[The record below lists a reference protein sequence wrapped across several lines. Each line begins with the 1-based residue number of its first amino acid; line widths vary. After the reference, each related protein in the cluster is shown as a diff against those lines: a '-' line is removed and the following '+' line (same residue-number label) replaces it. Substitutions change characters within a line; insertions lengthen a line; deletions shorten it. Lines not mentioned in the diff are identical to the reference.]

1 MTDLK
6 LTYTQDENALP
17 ILLEGSPVD
26 DPAYSEALANKVA
39 ARLTAGKAEA
49 LAQVATRT
57 QASIDEAM
65 PEIKQDV
72 AAHVQA
78 SVKQGLPGASVEKVE
93 QVNQYAA
100 RFVRDDGQVIGQV
113 SLPAGPKGDQGLP
126 GVNAVPADEAVA
138 AYIQAESSRTSG
150 ALVDG
155 FITTVRGASVH
166 NFKQFE
172 GANHSQQL
180 MNAVTALGAAAGES
194 VLQVTEDIIL
204 TEPIELD
211 IKNVSIDFNGKSIIS
226 RVKGQPTITV
236 TNTTGA
242 VLPMNRRFFKNLYM
256 RGPGSTDPGSVAIR
270 FATDDP
276 KGVDNSRGA
285 LFENI
290 EIESFETALSFGKNA
305 YLIRFVNG
313 HIYRCHTC
321 IRVEDKAHDPALPNT
336 NYGENI
342 AFFGFSLGNSKL
354 GVYLGDNDLTDVNMY
369 GCSFDFLQGGGQRM
383 AVVKSG
389 QLNLTDAH
397 IEINGALTAGPIIVT
412 GPNSAGEVRI
422 KGSRIQHNNEP
433 PADAD
438 YWFESLNPHDS
449 GGITIADTTLH
460 FVHAKSGVLCKGPGR
475 FNTHN
480 LSFPSGTNGSGYA
493 AGTVLTTRAQ
503 NLLGD
508 PGFTQSQ
515 NIDVQ
520 VLDANATS
528 LTESPSHAITNE
540 GGKLVLTKK
549 TTGAGSFMISVPV
562 VHGKFYAVGFQ
573 LGSYS
578 TADGGAPGR
587 LRLQERFAVVRAR
600 DALGRE
606 IPVRTASRP
615 EVGWDVPALSGVF
628 KAQGP
633 LYAGGA
639 TVASRMAPY
648 WATHYQVVFPVSNLA
663 PGRYVFDEILMTGA

>member
-57 QASIDEAM
+57 QASLDEAM

-78 SVKQGLPGASVEKVE
+78 TVKQGLPGASVEKVE

-113 SLPAGPKGDQGLP
+113 SLPAGPKGEQGLP
-126 GVNAVPADEAVA
+126 GVNAVPADEVVA
-138 AYIQAESSRTSG
+138 AYIQAEATKTTEALAGRYLTSE
-150 ALVDG
+150 
-155 FITTVRGASVH
+155 RGAGIFNLRQFSGDNVAEQIQ
-166 NFKQFE
+166 NAYTELSQKQ
-172 GANHSQQL
+172 
-180 MNAVTALGAAAGES
+180 GES
-194 VLQVTEDIIL
+194 ILQISEDIVLNAPL
-204 TEPIELD
+204 TLD
-211 IKNVSIDFNGKSIIS
+211 IKNVSIDFMGRKVNAGKI
-226 RVKGQPTITV
+226 KDTHAFHV
-236 TNTTGA
+236 TNTTGK
-242 VLPMNRRFFKNLYM
+242 VLPMNRRVFSNLQLV
-256 RGPGSTDPGSVAIR
+256 GPGPVASRSMGIR
-270 FATDDP
+270 FYTPDSTGTD
-276 KGVDNSRGA
+276 NARGA
-285 LFENI
+285 MFENL
-290 EIESFETALSFGKNA
+290 ELEGFETGLSFGKNS
-305 YLIRFVNG
+305 YLLRFVNG
-313 HIYRCHTC
+313 HAYKCGTC
-321 IRVEDKAHDPALPNT
+321 IRVEDKHFLGDENQ
-336 NYGENI
+336 NYGENY
-342 AFFGFSLGNSKL
+342 AFFGWSLGNSKL
-354 GVYLGDNDLTDVNMY
+354 GIYMGDNDLTDVNMY

-438 YWFESLNPHDS
+438 YWFESLNPYDS

-549 TTGAGSFMISVPV
+549 TTGSGSFMISVPV

-600 DALGRE
+600 DTLGRE

-615 EVGWDVPALSGVF
+615 EVGWDVPALPGVF

-639 TVASRMAPY
+639 TVPSRMAPY

>member
-49 LAQVATRT
+49 VAQVAERT
-57 QASIDEAM
+57 QNALSEAM

-78 SVKQGLPGASVEKVE
+78 TVKQGLPGASVEKVE
-93 QVNQYAA
+93 QVNQHAA

-113 SLPAGPKGDQGLP
+113 SLPAGPKGEQGLP

-155 FITTVRGASVH
+155 FITTTRGASVH
-166 NFKQFE
+166 NLSQFE

-180 MNAVTALGAAAGES
+180 MNAVSALGAAAGEA
-194 VLQVTEDIIL
+194 VLQVTENITL

-211 IKNVSIDFNGKSIIS
+211 IKNVSIDFNGKTVVST
-226 RVKGQPTITV
+226 VKGAPAITLM
-236 TNTTGA
+236 NSTGA
-242 VLPMNRRFFKNLYM
+242 VLPMNRRYIKNLYM

-270 FATDDP
+270 FITPDP
-276 KGVDNSRGA
+276 KGVDNSRGV

-313 HIYRCHTC
+313 HIYKCHTC
-321 IRVEDKAHDPALPNT
+321 VRVEDKHHDPELENT

-342 AFFGFSLGNSKL
+342 AFFGFSFGNSKL

-383 AVVKSG
+383 AKVVSG

-397 IEINGALTAGPIIVT
+397 IEFNGELTKGPAISV
-412 GPNSAGEVRI
+412 GPNSAAEVRI
-422 KGSRIQHNNEP
+422 KGSRIQHNNVP
-433 PADAD
+433 PANVD

-449 GGITIADTTLH
+449 GGITIADSTLH
-460 FVHAKSGVLCKGPGR
+460 YIQSNTGVLCNGPGR

-480 LSFPSGTNGSGYA
+480 LSYPSGANGSGYGA
-493 AGTVLTTRAQ
+493 MTVLTSRAQ

-508 PGFTQSQ
+508 PGFSLAQ

-549 TTGAGSFMISVPV
+549 TTGPGSFMISVPV

-600 DALGRE
+600 DSLGRE
-606 IPVRTASRP
+606 VPVRTASRP
-615 EVGWDVPALSGVF
+615 EAGWDVPGLVGAF
-628 KAQGP
+628 KAFGP

-639 TVASRMAPY
+639 TVPSRMAPY

-663 PGRYVFDEILMTGA
+663 PGRYIFDEILMTGA